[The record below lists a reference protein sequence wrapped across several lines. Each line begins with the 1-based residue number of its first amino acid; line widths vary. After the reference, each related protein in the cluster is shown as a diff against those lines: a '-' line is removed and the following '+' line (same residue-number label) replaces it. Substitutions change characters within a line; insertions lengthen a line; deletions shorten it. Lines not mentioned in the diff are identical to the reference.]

1 MKYVIIGN
9 SAAAVGCVEGI
20 RHLDSSG
27 EITMISKEPHHT
39 YSRPLISYYLQ
50 GKTDLEKMKYRPDDF
65 YSKNRVTLLAG
76 CEAVNI
82 DKKRKKVLLDNGKSV
97 NFDKLLFATGSS
109 PFIPPIKGIESLAR
123 WFTFMSRSDA
133 QAINDV
139 IDEKSRVLIVGA
151 GLIGLKC
158 AEGILNR
165 VAEVTIVDVADR
177 ILPNVLDV
185 ESAEMVQ
192 SFLENKG
199 LRFMLSTG
207 VSSFDKNSAEL
218 SNGQQV
224 IFDEV
229 VIAAGVRPNTNLLC
243 ALGCDAKKGVRTD
256 TRLETE
262 CPDIFAAG
270 DCTLSLD
277 ISSGDNKV
285 LALLPNAYMQGETAG
300 INMAGGS
307 ETYDNPIP
315 MNSTKLFGLPI
326 VTAGSYIG
334 DAYTVTG
341 ENQYKKLFTKDNL
354 FKGFILVGNIERAGI
369 YTSLITD
376 RIPLDTIDF
385 ELIKDKPQLMA
396 FSISQRQQKL
406 GGHKNDQN

>member
-334 DAYTVTG
+334 DAYTVTS

>member
-334 DAYTVTG
+334 DAYTVTS

-396 FSISQRQQKL
+396 FSISLRQQKL

>member
-133 QAINDV
+133 QAIDDV